1 MLCLLCNPIMYLF
14 MSIFLDQNELNT
26 LLTWNG
32 ERMCI
37 SVINLSTVLS
47 VEMIT

>member
-1 MLCLLCNPIMYLF
+1 
-14 MSIFLDQNELNT
+14 MSVVRSINVLVHEYIFLDQKKINT

-32 ERMCI
+32 VLICI

-47 VEMIT
+47 IEMII